1 MTASMRTWANRRVP
15 HTCRPARHK
24 EDRPGDL
31 WECEHG
37 NIWVYELAISLYCWS
52 EIYRGLQP
60 FKFWRAR
67 RAIARARRENR

>member
-1 MTASMRTWANRRVP
+1 MTANMRTWANRRAP
-15 HTCRPARHK
+15 HTCHPPRHK

-37 NIWVYELAISLYCWS
+37 NIWVYELAITLYCWT

-60 FKFWRAR
+60 IKFWRAR
-67 RAIARARRENR
+67 RAIDRAKEAE